1 MENPCLRLV
10 YAEMHFSREK
20 RCKKLIEIRNEIQL
34 IFYLTFVEKDLK
46 FLTLLELI

>member
-10 YAEMHFSREK
+10 YAEMQFRREK
-20 RCKKLIEIRNEIQL
+20 RCKKMIEMRKEIQL
-34 IFYLTFVEKDLK
+34 IFYQTFVEKDLK